1 MFENENENEFDSF
14 DEESFDTPTDDD
26 FELSDDEF
34 NSLDTETP
42 GAQDETEEEEWEL
55 PIVYNG
61 EEERLSREDAIR
73 YAQMGKN
80 YDKIQARYEELQ
92 NDPRLSFVEELA
104 RDNGYDNVQEFVTE
118 FRAMQE
124 QAKLDEL
131 IQNNIP
137 EEYAREML
145 ESQKFRAE
153 MQKQQEE
160 MKRQEQDRQEYTDFF
175 HAFKDANNRDF
186 DPQKDQIPQEV
197 LDIRA
202 NKGIPLRY
210 AFMEFNQKQMKNQ
223 LSIYQQNQA
232 NNKKAPIK
240 SGVTKHGSNSE
251 TVDDF
256 LAGFD
261 SDNGW

>member
-104 RDNGYDNVQEFVTE
+104 RDNGYDNVQEFVNRRLKK
-118 FRAMQE
+118 FRGLN
-124 QAKLDEL
+124 K
-131 IQNNIP
+131 QNL
-137 EEYAREML
+137 AL
-145 ESQKFRAE
+145 HLKESQFRYNYSSLYLYE
-153 MQKQQEE
+153 
-160 MKRQEQDRQEYTDFF
+160 TLISLL
-175 HAFKDANNRDF
+175 NLNT
-186 DPQKDQIPQEV
+186 
-197 LDIRA
+197 
-202 NKGIPLRY
+202 
-210 AFMEFNQKQMKNQ
+210 
-223 LSIYQQNQA
+223 
-232 NNKKAPIK
+232 KA
-240 SGVTKHGSNSE
+240 S
-251 TVDDF
+251 
-256 LAGFD
+256 A
-261 SDNGW
+261 